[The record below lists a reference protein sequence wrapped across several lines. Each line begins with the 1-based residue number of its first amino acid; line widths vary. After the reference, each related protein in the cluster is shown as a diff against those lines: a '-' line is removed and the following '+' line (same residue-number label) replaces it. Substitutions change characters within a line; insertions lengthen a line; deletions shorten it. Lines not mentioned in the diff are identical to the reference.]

1 MTLRGAWD
9 QEAAD
14 WIAWARAP
22 GHDSYWRFHREA
34 LFDLLPAPGEL
45 TVDIGCGEG
54 RVSRDLVARG
64 HRVVAIDGSA
74 QLARAAADHP
84 DPHGHVLIADGARL
98 PLRDGSADLAIAFM
112 SLQDIDDYAQAISE
126 AGRVL
131 RSGGVFVAAIVHPV
145 NAVGRF
151 DNADDVASPF
161 VITDDWYDRH
171 QYSDRCTRD
180 GLTMTFHSEHRPVAD
195 YVDALAEAGLLI
207 DRIREPTDPDPS
219 RPWHRIPMFLHL
231 RAIRGGR

>member
-1 MTLRGAWD
+1 VTLRDAWD
-9 QEAAD
+9 QAATE

-64 HRVVAIDGSA
+64 HRVVAIDGSE

-84 DPHGHVLIADGARL
+84 EPHGHVLIADGARL
-98 PLRDGSADLAIAFM
+98 PLRDGCADFAIAFM
-112 SLQDIDDYAQAISE
+112 SLQDIDDFTGAIAE

-131 RSGGVFVAAIVHPV
+131 RPGGAFLAAIVHPV
-145 NAVGRF
+145 NAIGRF
-151 DNADDVASPF
+151 DDADDVASPF
-161 VITDDWYDRH
+161 VITGDWYRSD

-180 GLTMTFHSEHRPVAD
+180 GLAMTFHSEHRPVAD
-195 YVDALAEAGLLI
+195 YVDAFAEAGLLI
-207 DRIREPTDPDPS
+207 ERVREPTDPDPA

>member
-1 MTLRGAWD
+1 MTLRDAWD
-9 QEAAD
+9 EAATE

-34 LFDLLPAPGEL
+34 LFDLVPAPGEL

-64 HRVVAIDGSA
+64 HRVVGIDGSA

-84 DPHGHVLIADGARL
+84 DPHGDVLIADGARL
-98 PLRDGSADLAIAFM
+98 PLRAGCADLAIAFM
-112 SLQDIDDYAQAISE
+112 SLQDIDDFTGSIAE

-131 RSGGVFVAAIVHPV
+131 RPGGAFLAAIVHPV
-145 NAVGRF
+145 NAIGRF
-151 DNADDVASPF
+151 DDADDVASPF
-161 VITDDWYDRH
+161 VITGDWYRSD

-180 GLTMTFHSEHRPVAD
+180 GLAMTFHSVHRPVAD

-207 DRIREPTDPDPS
+207 DRIREPTDPDPT
-219 RPWHRIPMFLHL
+219 RPWYRIPMFLHL
-231 RAIRGGR
+231 RAIRRDH